1 MMINHN
7 NSRFSFYFQYNWNL
21 YIICKF
27 FLIENSPILY
37 PRLSKEID
45 RIKKISSLCI
55 ILIKQSENIRKSP
68 CKSWAFVVSCIGK
81 IYYSVL
87 LVRFKG

>member
-1 MMINHN
+1 MMINHD
-7 NSRFSFYFQYNWNL
+7 NSRFDFYFQYNWNL

-27 FLIENSPILY
+27 LLIENSPLLY

-55 ILIKQSENIRKSP
+55 ILIKQSGNIRKTERNRRAGP
-68 CKSWAFVVSCIGK
+68 NEGRTAPKK
-81 IYYSVL
+81 
-87 LVRFKG
+87 